1 MVTVECAFKK
11 EPEKASYSQSSNL
24 LHASTPKPEKI
35 ASSKTNFH
43 DLEIKTT
50 SFSTPFDSLFCL
62 IIYTTKGLFLDYV
75 LVYNIISQCLWMRD
89 FKTSVFFFLLN
100 NLNSVLGSEKQF
112 LIFHKA
118 QERITLLFP
127 LPK

>member
-24 LHASTPKPEKI
+24 LHASAPKPEKI

-50 SFSTPFDSLFCL
+50 SFFYS
-62 IIYTTKGLFLDYV
+62 I
-75 LVYNIISQCLWMRD
+75 
-89 FKTSVFFFLLN
+89 
-100 NLNSVLGSEKQF
+100 
-112 LIFHKA
+112 
-118 QERITLLFP
+118 
-127 LPK
+127 